1 MSRHTCNCSGAG
13 FVLLAGCDVML
24 VDDTDSGAAA
34 AAAAAAA
41 VTLLP
46 DVGAMQ

>member
-24 VDDTDSGAAA
+24 VDDTDSV

-41 VTLLP
+41 VTLLL

>member
-24 VDDTDSGAAA
+24 VDDTGSV
-34 AAAAAAA
+34 AAAAAA
-41 VTLLP
+41 VTLLL

>member
-24 VDDTDSGAAA
+24 VDDTGSE
-34 AAAAAAA
+34 AAAAA
-41 VTLLP
+41 VTLLL

>member
-13 FVLLAGCDVML
+13 FSLLAGCDVMV
-24 VDDTDSGAAA
+24 VDDTGSVAA

>member
-24 VDDTDSGAAA
+24 DDDTGSV

-41 VTLLP
+41 VTLLL